1 MADFSSDISKSIQGL
16 TNIPVGDLAT
26 GIQQFSE
33 ALKASDQTLRD
44 SNVTGK
50 QFNQILKL
58 QAEANKKHIKK
69 EKESFREEKRRY
81 KEENTLWQRATRQN
95 REHLKVQKAMIKGM
109 TGSTRQMTNFGR
121 AQEKLFGGMKKG
133 AASAAG
139 GIGKLAG
146 KAGALGLVVLALK
159 TIVDKVLEADKILA
173 GMSKTAGVFRDT
185 LRKGWQ
191 PAIAGVRADLAIM
204 GVQLQEIAENANAM
218 LDNLAKTS
226 KVNEGFLKT
235 STLVSKVFGVGAQ
248 ASAKFFGAIQDQTTI
263 TAQNMHQMVESIV
276 QYSDT
281 GTNVARV
288 TRDMVANSNLIAIY
302 GQDQVKN
309 LIEMAK
315 HASDNGTTL
324 EGIQNTMETLGGD
337 YASAAD
343 AITEINRR
351 WGVNFN
357 AMEAHQVAFM
367 NDAEAQQ
374 KMRDG
379 YIDALAK
386 QHNMQNDNRGLET
399 AFDKGRLKSM
409 KALGIT
415 EQEVRLRQVRN
426 RRARGQQLTADNIAL
441 EESIKK
447 QRTLEGLLQDQRTIW
462 DKINSIITGPINVAL
477 EWIGTYLEENLTG
490 YLDTLTTKMRLLFDG
505 KGLQADLEK
514 GDWSAA
520 LKKVFSPLFTII
532 KNALAEAF
540 DYISDNY
547 ELKTNALGIPKG
559 FGRKGSSIARESS
572 EIIAGRTALIEK
584 REAMQGGTWS
594 SPGKGGKR
602 RSLASMVAWREA
614 GLESKK
620 TELKD
625 LQEKAK
631 GIVDEKLL
639 AKNIEEQ
646 KELKE
651 ELKGLNQQSADA
663 KYALAKFDNELKNTI
678 DSLEQGAAKLAKLQK
693 EAKEAGTQEA
703 NLGFEFKKYVAANPE
718 LGKLIESG
726 GQSQSPGTEWHKQFK
741 IWAEGLELE
750 GFSPTARALGWA
762 GGSHNAIV
770 GEAGGE
776 VVTSRSALRSGI
788 GIGGRAAAEL
798 ASIGVPGY
806 QYGITTAGQTGG
818 RNVRAAQAQAGSRAQ
833 NEQLLA
839 YQELVYQD
847 RKNQIERDEANYRRS
862 YKQSKQYQNALNQ
875 FSEDV
880 QWFGDGGVNTFRG
893 AVLEDAQNRRDW
905 VGDIRKS
912 IDAYPAILDHT
923 LRSAFGIELGEK
935 GWQNATYTASFAAL
949 KAWAGGKSYTQ
960 AAAVGVSEGLKKDGV
975 FNKML
980 VKLGEMRNENRES
993 SKATAIALN
1002 GIGMGLEQGLRT
1014 FAQTADPERAK
1025 EAAIRGTVAG
1035 LIQEGGRHLAA
1046 KFDVG
1051 GMGAYDEQVAKGQ
1064 QWGQL
1069 FDLIGPGGAGS
1080 LALSRMES
1088 MRRQQGYGQYPG
1100 AAKGKY
1106 VNSPTLM
1113 MVGEEGRG
1121 EVVIPTERIRNGM
1134 PINKGV
1140 ANELASIGVPGFD
1153 NGAKTGARFKSANLF
1168 SEMDTTIAAKGP
1180 NWSGTEYSTIDFS
1193 KPLTSQSLG
1202 RTYAGP
1208 QLQNTG
1214 VNFDYSAPELMD
1226 FSGGISG
1233 SDRQESIE
1241 DKKSQGD
1248 LGGWAAFK
1256 ERGGF
1261 SALGKYSLQHGLL
1274 GATNQAVGDILAGAP
1289 TDRVITNAAT
1299 AGIQAGV
1306 GAGATA
1312 LLSVTPLAPIAP
1324 ILGPLIGSVA
1334 GKLAGGWLGKKL
1346 GVNDPKFGKYRDQAM
1361 RTLKEHMASDMAI
1374 EPGLPPGL
1382 GNQMTKAIMG
1392 RFNKPTANSYKKL
1405 KEEIQKN
1412 TDLNSA
1418 EANAFIKLYTEGKT
1432 PPGKSVE
1439 ATYAHLNK
1447 QLGLPE
1453 PMAFAEGGI
1462 VSGPTSG
1469 IVGEAGPE
1477 AVIPL
1482 KQGGVPRD
1490 DETRKDDEQMIREMQ
1505 EMKKA
1510 LYQMLKL
1517 MGDGKT
1523 TINLDGRVLAEVTA
1537 TQMQTI
1543 AAGL

>member
-426 RRARGQQLTADNIAL
+426 RRARGEDLTAENRAL
-441 EESIKK
+441 EESVEK

-547 ELKTNALGIPKG
+547 EVKTDWKGIPQG

-572 EIIAGRTALIEK
+572 EIIAGRSALIAK
-584 REAMQGGTWS
+584 RDLMQGGAGQEER
-594 SPGKGGKR
+594 GKLEGRASRMEQDSYKKR
-602 RSLASMVAWREA
+602 KTRLEELQRE
-614 GLESKK
+614 
-620 TELKD
+620 
-625 LQEKAK
+625 
-631 GIVDEKLL
+631 
-639 AKNIEEQ
+639 IEEDTMSAKVK
-646 KELKE
+646 KEKIALEKKISAALKKQE
-651 ELKGLNQQSADA
+651 DDA
-663 KYALAKFDNELKNTI
+663 KEAAYQLVKFDNELQNTI
-678 DSLEQGAAKLAKLQK
+678 DSLEDGAAKLTKLQK
-693 EAKEAGTQEA
+693 QAKEAGTQEA
-703 NLGFEFKKYVAANPE
+703 NLGFEFQKYVDANPE
-718 LGKLIESG
+718 LVKQIASG
-726 GQSQSPGTEWHKQFK
+726 GRSQSPGTEWRKQFN

-750 GFSPTARALGWA
+750 GVSPTARALGWA

-912 IDAYPAILDHT
+912 IDAYPAILAHT